1 MISLLSKS
9 IAFTI
14 IIAACSFNLNA
25 KNIKRKFTDAEKAF
39 IKNVVRNERAFSYR
53 IKKQK
58 NESIII
64 KFKNIKYT
72 LLKDGFI
79 GEIWVKE
86 NNKWQGLGL
95 NY

>member
-14 IIAACSFNLNA
+14 IIATCSFNLNA
-25 KNIKRKFTDAEKAF
+25 KNIKRKFTDAEKSF

-86 NNKWQGLGL
+86 NNKWQSLGL